1 MCALISAN
9 GQVKTRKM
17 EDRAKPG
24 ISEEIAAA
32 LDWWRDAGVD
42 CDFGEVPTDWL
53 AAPVTE
59 KKPSLVRAMAPPP
72 PPPEP
77 EKPTVRS
84 SDWPQDLAS
93 FTEWWLADPRLDDGR
108 TTGRV
113 PPRGSHGAD
122 LMVIVPDPE
131 RDDTE
136 SLLSGP
142 QGKLLDAMLTA
153 MQIAPGQIYL
163 ASVLPRHMPMADWP
177 ALTEK
182 GFGALLCHH
191 VKLAAPKRLVALG
204 SNILPL
210 LGNDPAHNPAVLR
223 TFNHEGVT
231 LPLLAGKSLAA
242 LLERP
247 RWKAGLWQAW
257 LDWNPD

>member
-1 MCALISAN
+1 
-9 GQVKTRKM
+9 M

-24 ISEEIAAA
+24 LTEEIAAA
-32 LDWWRDAGVD
+32 IDWWRDAGVD
-42 CDFGEVPTDWL
+42 CDFNEAPTNWL
-53 AAPVTE
+53 AAPAAE
-59 KKPSLVRAMAPPP
+59 AKPSLVRAMAPS

-77 EKPTVRS
+77 EKRTVRG
-84 SDWPQDLAS
+84 SDWPQDLSA
-93 FTEWWLADPRLDDGR
+93 FTAWWLSDPLLDDGR
-108 TTGRV
+108 TTGRIA
-113 PPRGSHGAD
+113 PRGKPGAD
-122 LMVIVPDPE
+122 FMVIVPDPE
-131 RDDTE
+131 REDDA
-136 SLLSGP
+136 SLLAGP
-142 QGKLLDAMLTA
+142 QGKLLDAMLAA
-153 MQIAPGQIYL
+153 MGIAPHQVYL

-191 VKLAAPKRLVALG
+191 VKLAAPQRVIALG

-257 LDWNPD
+257 LDWTPD

>member
-1 MCALISAN
+1 
-9 GQVKTRKM
+9 M

-24 ISEEIAAA
+24 FAEEIAGAI
-32 LDWWRDAGVD
+32 DWWRDAGVD
-42 CDFGEVPTDWL
+42 CDFNDEPANWLPAPAGEAETAV
-53 AAPVTE
+53 
-59 KKPSLVRAMAPPP
+59 SRISAPPL

-77 EKPTVRS
+77 EKPTISR
-84 SDWPQDLAS
+84 SDWPQDLAA
-93 FTEWWLADPRLDDGR
+93 FTEWWMSDPLLDDGR
-108 TTGRV
+108 TSGRV
-113 PPRGSHGAD
+113 PPRGSQGAEF
-122 LMVIVPDPE
+122 MIIVPDPE
-131 RDDTE
+131 RDDDV
-136 SLLSGP
+136 SLLAGP
-142 QGKLLDAMLTA
+142 QGKLLDAMLAA
-153 MQIAPGQIYL
+153 MGIAPDRVYL

-177 ALTEK
+177 ALTDK

-191 VKLAAPKRLVALG
+191 VKLAAPRRLIALG

-223 TFNHEGVT
+223 SFNHEGVT

-257 LDWNPD
+257 LDWIPD